1 MAYSE
6 KTLVLVSL
14 DYEAHQFSDGSYYF
28 SGGTVFDPTI
38 GQTKIVS
45 SEDFTDEV
53 VWIPH
58 VGETP
63 QWETSISN
71 GQVQTVRHDV
81 SRDLANISTDFDSR
95 INGLQI
101 YHRPISSSGFLQDT
115 TVLCYRRL
123 EVANIVVITI
133 NLISESLQSN
143 GLHALNQ
150 WVKMKSPAPPDSQ
163 LGDYITVATA
173 TELFRQV
180 HSLLRKLTNT
190 VNDLAIDVATRT
202 SPEPGAQMQLST
214 GKLTV
219 RSTRTNTGFRNLF
232 RGTYDLKVTK
242 SGYKPFVQVAVV
254 DLVDYSPKVLVCR
267 LVPVDNHV
275 EESECHEEF

>member
-1 MAYSE
+1 
-6 KTLVLVSL
+6 
-14 DYEAHQFSDGSYYF
+14 
-28 SGGTVFDPTI
+28 
-38 GQTKIVS
+38 
-45 SEDFTDEV
+45 
-53 VWIPH
+53 
-58 VGETP
+58 
-63 QWETSISN
+63 
-71 GQVQTVRHDV
+71 
-81 SRDLANISTDFDSR
+81 
-95 INGLQI
+95 
-101 YHRPISSSGFLQDT
+101 ISSSGFLQDT

-242 SGYKPFVQVAVV
+242 S
-254 DLVDYSPKVLVCR
+254 
-267 LVPVDNHV
+267 
-275 EESECHEEF
+275 